1 VHRDIANPQREYPTM
16 VSNVYGAGSVGG
28 YSAMSG
34 ASSRMPP
41 QQKMSNLFDK
51 IDTDNSGS
59 ITKSELGGAFKSQNP
74 PKVFQNAGVDSVWS
88 ALDPNNTGS
97 VNKADFVAGMKS
109 LMVSLRRNGE

>member
-1 VHRDIANPQREYPTM
+1 M
-16 VSNVYGAGSVGG
+16 VSNISGAGGVGG

-34 ASSRMPP
+34 ASYQMPP

-59 ITKSELGGAFKSQNP
+59 ITKSELSGAFKSQNP
-74 PKVFQNAGVDSVWS
+74 PKVFQKEGVDNVWS

-97 VNKADFVAGMKS
+97 VSKADFVAGMKS
-109 LMVSLRRNGE
+109 LMVSLRRNDGSA